1 MSTKKLKTLEECKIF
16 VNEELKKSN
25 LTTSQLKELLNY
37 DNTNSELIYR
47 YLKQSNLLLYE
58 INNYHMCLSVEKCKE
73 FNFNRKSFKEIF
85 FMTLEKLSKP
95 EISINEEFIDNL
107 NKFINNIKILI
118 RTNVIFNQPFIYSN
132 NTELIFYYL
141 TECLITFYEKK
152 KNNNNNELLNFFNR
166 YNKFNVFFTIL
177 KKYQYDED
185 NILMNQDMKK
195 FFCIIYILFYCKESS
210 IQEITNMNDLF
221 ENTLMKEEE
230 KIAKIKGLF
239 KTENISE
246 EIFEN
251 NKINFLKIKVK
262 NIEFEQLKNNYYE
275 FFSNK
280 INLIYDE
287 ILKEN
292 YFTNNKD
299 IILKFLYSIYNSK
312 SINQIYTLLYNQDEY
327 KEELYFKNL
336 NNLKYYWEN
345 YLILIPFKDYSF
357 SAFCHKETLTV
368 CHYIYLTIIPELG
381 NEESIEN
388 QIFNLGIFIRTEEH
402 ECIGHFLTAYIYF
415 QTFNKLKKNY
425 KRNLNSPKISN
436 VLNSFIENDI
446 LKKVEI
452 KMLLEEYNLLKENYL
467 KIKKGFVE
475 EESGNLF
482 EFLLFG
488 NFENKMNLL
497 ECLFFLNTK
506 NYSMSFLDFR
516 KKYKQTENLNYEE
529 AKDFIKNINPDE
541 YIKPDLFEKFK
552 RCYENL
558 SYDQYEKIFSKY
570 NFKKDDI
577 SPYEIISKK
586 YGGFGCMN
594 TFKRI
599 TLFYHHYNQ
608 NVNNNDD
615 ENKIV

>member
-1 MSTKKLKTLEECKIF
+1 MSTKKLKTLEEYKKL
-16 VNEELKKSN
+16 VNNELEKSN
-25 LTTSQLKELLNY
+25 LTYWQLKELLNY

-47 YLKQSNLLLYE
+47 YLKQSKLKSFE

-73 FNFNRKSFKEIF
+73 FNFIRKSFKEIF
-85 FMTLEKLSKP
+85 FMTLENISKLKP
-95 EISINEEFIDNL
+95 EQSIKLEEFIDNL
-107 NKFINNIKILI
+107 NKFINKIKILI

-177 KKYQYDED
+177 KKYQCDAD

-210 IQEITNMNDLF
+210 NQEIINMNDLF
-221 ENTLMKEEE
+221 ENILMKEEDKIE
-230 KIAKIKGLF
+230 KIKNFFKIEK
-239 KTENISE
+239 ISE
-246 EIFEN
+246 DILEK

-262 NIEFEQLKNNYYE
+262 NIQFEELKNNYYE
-275 FFSNK
+275 FFTNK
-280 INLIYDE
+280 YNLIYDE

-292 YFTNNKD
+292 YFTKNKD
-299 IILKFLYSIYNSK
+299 IILKFLHTIYNSI
-312 SINQIYTLLYNQDEY
+312 SINQIYTLLYNQDEF

-436 VLNSFIENDI
+436 VLKSFNENDI
-446 LKKVEI
+446 LNKNEI
-452 KMLLEEYNLLKENYL
+452 TKLLEEYNLLKENYL
-467 KIKKGFVE
+467 KIKKCFAE

-488 NFENKMNLL
+488 NLENKMNLF
-497 ECLFFLNTK
+497 ECLFFLNKK

-516 KKYKQTENLNYEE
+516 KKYKQTENLNYEK
-529 AKDFIKNINPDE
+529 AKDFINNINTDD

-552 RCYENL
+552 KCYKDL
-558 SYDQYEKIFSKY
+558 SYEQYGKISSKY
-570 NFKKDDI
+570 NFKKDDL
-577 SPYEIISKK
+577 SPYELVSKK

-608 NVNNNDD
+608 NENNNND
-615 ENKIV
+615 